1 MPTHFYCQGTL
12 DAHIILNTFIAAVR
26 AIGVAATLAAAGL
39 WFARRGLM
47 TPALSKGLSHL
58 SVTLAI
64 PALLFSSMVPGF
76 SIELLEYAWPMFLLP
91 AIYILVGTFIGF
103 LVLIIVQPPADFRF
117 GTVAACAFGNT
128 TGIPVILLSVLQQ
141 SLSHSVYAD
150 IADPLL
156 FLSLM
161 LVTQPLMQWLAGL
174 ALLVLLKGDLS
185 ADDPAMPSPALS
197 GTLSTWLRDLCRCFS
212 GEGTDADVYRSMDLG
227 GGLANLPYVA
237 STDADVYRSMYQS
250 SGNRYMGSMELPSSE
265 PSLTSAEEFLRTTA
279 TDSLLHPMRKQSRAE
294 ESTNCISMMSQGED
308 EFLPPIGLRA
318 ADLRA
323 GETTRRS
330 PASTPARS
338 HTSSVADVLEYEPN
352 SLSPRLRLAQVPSR
366 SQSHSYADM
375 VSSLVPGEDTRR
387 RVLSGCW
394 RTTELL
400 LRRLLVPQVVAIL
413 AGGFVGLFGRQFVLP
428 PETAPLGW
436 LYLGVTKLGAA
447 AVPINLILLGAAL
460 SRTPERGQLPLA
472 TAAGIVIARM
482 LVMPVCGLG
491 IARLLSAL
499 HLPVPYMMA
508 DPFWLVCLVLTCTP
522 TANNIVV
529 MCELAGENRRS
540 MSATIFYQ
548 YCAAP
553 LLLPGVLTLFIAFIC
568 NSHITR

>member
-76 SIELLEYAWPMFLLP
+76 SMELLEYAWPMFLLP

-185 ADDPAMPSPALS
+185 ADDPAMPSPAPS
-197 GTLSTWLRDLCRCFS
+197 GALSTWLRDLCRCFS

-227 GGLANLPYVA
+227 GGLASLPYMA

-250 SGNRYMGSMELPSSE
+250 SGNRYMGNMELPSTE

-279 TDSLLHPMRKQSRAE
+279 TDSLLLPMRKQSRAE

-323 GETTRRS
+323 GETPRRS
-330 PASTPARS
+330 QASTPARS
-338 HTSSVADVLEYEPN
+338 HTSSVADVLEYQ
-352 SLSPRLRLAQVPSR
+352 LTA
-366 SQSHSYADM
+366 
-375 VSSLVPGEDTRR
+375 PG
-387 RVLSGCW
+387 
-394 RTTELL
+394 L
-400 LRRLLVPQVVAIL
+400 LRQDQIRW
-413 AGGFVGLFGRQFVLP
+413 R
-428 PETAPLGW
+428 
-436 LYLGVTKLGAA
+436 
-447 AVPINLILLGAAL
+447 
-460 SRTPERGQLPLA
+460 ERPHFA
-472 TAAGIVIARM
+472 
-482 LVMPVCGLG
+482 
-491 IARLLSAL
+491 S
-499 HLPVPYMMA
+499 
-508 DPFWLVCLVLTCTP
+508 
-522 TANNIVV
+522 
-529 MCELAGENRRS
+529 
-540 MSATIFYQ
+540 
-548 YCAAP
+548 
-553 LLLPGVLTLFIAFIC
+553 
-568 NSHITR
+568 